1 MPSAA
6 RCHHAVVT
14 DDAESAQ
21 VRGPRTL
28 GEMAELVGEGGHR
41 DNPRR
46 WNRLVEQWLA
56 ERAVLEESDEGR
68 ATVAALMDDPRPT
81 VRLWS
86 AAAVLFW
93 DPDAARPTLTEIR
106 DSPMR
111 YDLHSITAKHTL
123 LEFDAGRLAR
133 GERLPGT

>member
-1 MPSAA
+1 MS
-6 RCHHAVVT
+6 
-14 DDAESAQ
+14 D
-21 VRGPRTL
+21 
-28 GEMAELVGEGGHR
+28 LVGDGGHR

-46 WNRLVEQWLA
+46 WNRLVERWLA
-56 ERAVLEESDEGR
+56 DLAALEASDEGR

-93 DPDAARPTLTEIR
+93 DPDAARSTLTEIR
-106 DSPMR
+106 DSPIR
-111 YDLHSITAKHTL
+111 YDLHAITAKHTL

-133 GERLPGT
+133 DARLPGT

>member
-1 MPSAA
+1 
-6 RCHHAVVT
+6 
-14 DDAESAQ
+14 
-21 VRGPRTL
+21 
-28 GEMAELVGEGGHR
+28 MAELVGENGHQ

-46 WNRLVEQWLA
+46 WNRLVDQWLA
-56 ERAVLEESDEGR
+56 DREELEQSADGR
-68 ATVAALMDDPRPT
+68 AAIAALMDDPRPA

-93 DPDAARPTLTEIR
+93 DPESARPTLTEIR
-106 DSPMR
+106 DAPMR

-133 GERLPGT
+133 DARLPGT

>member
-1 MPSAA
+1 MT
-6 RCHHAVVT
+6 H
-14 DDAESAQ
+14 DAESPL
-21 VRGPRTL
+21 VSGPRTL

-46 WNRLVEQWLA
+46 WSRLVDQWLT
-56 ERAVLEESDEGR
+56 ERAVLEESEEGR
-68 ATVAALMDDPRPT
+68 ATIAALMDDPRPG

-133 GERLPGT
+133 DSPLPGT

>member
-1 MPSAA
+1 M
-6 RCHHAVVT
+6 T
-14 DDAESAQ
+14 DDADDPA

-28 GEMAELVGEGGHR
+28 GEMSDLVGDGGHR

-56 ERAVLEESDEGR
+56 DRAALEETEDGR
-68 ATVAALMDDPRPT
+68 ATVAGLMDDPRPT

-93 DPDAARPTLTEIR
+93 DPDTARSTLGEIR

-133 GERLPGT
+133 GARLPGT